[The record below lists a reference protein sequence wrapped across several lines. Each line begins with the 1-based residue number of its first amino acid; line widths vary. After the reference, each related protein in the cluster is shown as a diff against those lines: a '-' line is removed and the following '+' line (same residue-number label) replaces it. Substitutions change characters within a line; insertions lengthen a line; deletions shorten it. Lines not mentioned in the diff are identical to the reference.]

1 MDIYVLQVLPN
12 KFWIVMS
19 FPCIEPTWNVCRDFS
34 PHCMIAGEN
43 YAYFYCLYPH
53 MIFLTT
59 FNCFCLCS
67 FQILGNAGP
76 SLQQEFYNIEGL
88 AQEIAGSVFV
98 GLDHLPDHR
107 LRLMIHILLCLFH
120 FIFGCPPPPIEMLS
134 SMDWRCICIEY
145 LGFIWIDLYWFYY
158 AWTDELLPNVNW
170 NVL

>member
-120 FIFGCPPPPIEMLS
+120 FIFCCPPPLS
-134 SMDWRCICIEY
+134 RCFH
-145 LGFIWIDLYWFYY
+145 LWIDDAF
-158 AWTDELLPNVNW
+158 V
-170 NVL
+170 